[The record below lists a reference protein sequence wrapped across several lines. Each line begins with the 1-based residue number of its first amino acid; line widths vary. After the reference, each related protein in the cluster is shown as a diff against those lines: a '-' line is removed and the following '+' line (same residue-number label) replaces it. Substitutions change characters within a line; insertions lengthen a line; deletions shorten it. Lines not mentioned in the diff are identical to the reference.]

1 MKLKINKQIILD
13 LTVTGLFTL
22 LSMTVISFIIPSG
35 LTSDFLLRGSKI
47 VSLVFL
53 ALVSVFLISWY
64 FDREFQFK
72 KKISLPKYK
81 DFLLLFLPISPIIN
95 YIILNTEYLNILGAT
110 YVLLVSLIFIVILSF
125 IIPILLSYLA
135 SFEMLMISGLSIS
148 FTILNM
154 STITE
159 NPQNHLLNSQF
170 ITQGSYLIMTFVILY
185 LVFKFNKI
193 SAYILVVVFFI
204 SGLTHKVYNNF
215 FSNKFLVEQ
224 SDNRLDV
231 FLKNSENNI
240 KNKKNI
246 YILIYESYANLETL
260 NNYGFDNSEQIK
272 FLKDKNFKI
281 YDGIYSNGASS
292 VSSTSR
298 ILELREQLS
307 KHGRYYI
314 SGNAFSLNVLK
325 ANGYKTVGLFN
336 SPYFFGQYP
345 KSWDEYYPK
354 EDISK
359 IGSKIILKAIFEGQF
374 RFDIF
379 DDNYNYDEYL
389 DLKQKYLTSKPKQ
402 PTLFYSHNLLPGHSQ
417 NSGKCLPNEKESY
430 FERVKKANNE
440 MKNDVIN
447 LRNND
452 PNAIVVFVSDH
463 GPYLTKNCRELIGI
477 KKNLINKYDIQDRY
491 GVFLAIN
498 WSKDINNNF
507 KNIELSQDIFPAIF
521 GNITSNENLFDEL
534 KLKREFFDRFNTVT
548 GGINIKNGVLVG
560 GKNDGE
566 PLFENRSYVFE

>member
-215 FSNKFLVEQ
+215 FSNNFLVEQ

-298 ILELREQLS
+298 ILELREQLP